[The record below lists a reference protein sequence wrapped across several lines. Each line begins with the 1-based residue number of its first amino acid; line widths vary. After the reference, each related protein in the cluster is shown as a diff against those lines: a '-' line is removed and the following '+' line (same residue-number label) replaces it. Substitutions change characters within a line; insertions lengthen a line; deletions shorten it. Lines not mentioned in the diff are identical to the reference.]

1 MAQKFIDQMTIQ
13 PDGKPGDDAFT
24 AFATC
29 NDNFHDAEQRLTTLE
44 AVGQDVENL
53 KTGLQQEGDARLLGD
68 DTLGQRIEAE
78 QAARQAQAEA
88 LGWRIVG
95 DNAFLN
101 GDFRFWE
108 RGTSFV
114 APAYTADRWYFN
126 AGGVASPNVIR
137 NPISPGQFASI
148 RAPAFA
154 RVSYG
159 AVTDPAGHFVVYEQ
173 LIEDAG
179 TYAGETVT
187 ISFKVYNSGQAGR
200 QIALEL
206 RQNFGAGGSTTLSG
220 IGARKFT
227 LAAGLNAITHTVQV
241 PSVAGKTFGANN
253 SLGFAFWASAGSN
266 WNARSDS
273 LGAQAGDVHFT
284 EVKIER
290 GATAT
295 SFQQRPEAL
304 ERLLCQRYCYA
315 YEVTTGNAF
324 VLCHGLWNSQVLAFL
339 EAPTDMRTIPTARS
353 VGAPP
358 TLTGVGMAG
367 GASIVGQSYIPVSKR
382 KVALVATANQATTG
396 SASGY
401 LGSGSQPYRVLFE
414 AEL

>member
-1 MAQKFIDQMTIQ
+1 MTQKHIDQEIRL
-13 PDGKPGDDAFT
+13 PNGKIGVDAYDAF
-24 AFATC
+24 AIV
-29 NDNFHDAEQRLTTLE
+29 NENSQDAEQRLSVLE
-44 AVGQDVENL
+44 ASGQDVEAL
-53 KTGLQQEGDARLLGD
+53 KVGLQQETQARAQGD
-68 DTLGQRIEAE
+68 DALGQRIDAE
-78 QAARQAQAEA
+78 QIARQVQAEA
-88 LGWRIVG
+88 LGWRIIG
-95 DNAFLN
+95 DNAFIN

-108 RGTSFV
+108 RGTSFA

-126 AGGVASPNVIR
+126 AGGVESPSVIR

-159 AVTDPAGHFVVYEQ
+159 AVTDPAGHYVVYEQ

-179 TYAGETVT
+179 TYAGEAVT

-206 RQNFGAGGSTTLSG
+206 RQNFGSGGSASLNG
-220 IGARKFT
+220 IGSKKFA
-227 LAAGLNAITHTVQV
+227 LAAGLNTITHTVQL
-241 PSVAGKTFGANN
+241 PSVVGKTFGPNN

-266 WNARSDS
+266 WNARNDS
-273 LGAQAGDVHFT
+273 LGAQTGDVHFT

-324 VLCHGLWNSQVLAFL
+324 VLCHGLGNSQVLAFL

-382 KVALVATANQATTG
+382 TVALVATANQATTG